1 MPTVES
7 ILNSMSDNPENV
19 RFSEVMKVTEHF
31 FGKPRIKGSHYI
43 FQTPWKG
50 SPRINLQNR
59 KDYVHEYQVK
69 QVVAAIEMLTGEKHV

>member
-19 RFSEVMKVTEHF
+19 RFSEVLKVAEHF

-50 SPRINLQNR
+50 NPRINLQNR
-59 KDYVHEYQVK
+59 KGYVHEYQVK